1 MWEAIRSNKRKSL
14 LLLFNMAFVLLAL
27 GFLIGVGIS
36 ALWNVKPYA
45 NLPSSSSQH
54 YRLPTAEAEPGAP
67 PTREEFLRNPR
78 LWFNLS
84 GGFIGMSV
92 AAVIWFFMM
101 LTAYYKGDSILL
113 ASNRARPIEKQDH
126 PQLFNIVEEMAIA
139 AGLSTPPRVY
149 IIEDQSLNAFAT
161 GRSPEHATIA
171 VTSGLLGRLNRD
183 QLQGVVAHEMSH
195 ILNRDI
201 LFMTLMGV
209 MVGSI
214 VLISDLFLR
223 GVYHGRVSDD
233 EGKLGILLFV
243 VALLFALVAP
253 FLAQVIYFASS
264 RRREYLADASAVVL
278 TRYPEGLASALQTIS
293 DDEHPMTCVNKVT
306 APMYIDNPFKGKRSF
321 FSGLTSTH
329 PPIEERI
336 QILRSIGGAVSY
348 GAYQAAW
355 QRVGGKR
362 EALPPSVLAGDRPL
376 DAREATPEPEISHR
390 DQMRQA
396 TDLLRK
402 ANDYLFLGC
411 VCGLRIKLPRE
422 FKQDH
427 LECPR
432 CHREV
437 AVPVAQLAAAQQ
449 VAEALSAP
457 SVSGTPPAIPAPT
470 LQAPPLEITHDDTK
484 WMTFQCRCGHN
495 ISLSP
500 GFGAPQVRCPK
511 CASAIRVR
519 HAAAV

>member
-1 MWEAIRSNKRKSL
+1 M
-14 LLLFNMAFVLLAL
+14 FVMALVLLAL
-27 GFLIGVGIS
+27 GFVIGLAIS
-36 ALWNVKPYA
+36 NYSTQPHARH
-45 NLPSSSSQH
+45 SSNSSVRTS
-54 YRLPTAEAEPGAP
+54 YPKAEAEPGVSP
-67 PTREEFLRNPR
+67 VRQDSILNPTGAL
-78 LWFNLS
+78 NLT
-84 GGFIGMSV
+84 GGFIGMVV
-92 AAVIWFFMM
+92 AAVIWFFMT
-101 LTAYYKGDSILL
+101 LTAYFQGDSILL

-126 PQLFNIVEEMAIA
+126 PQLFNVVEEMAIA
-139 AGLSTPPRVY
+139 AGLSTPPRVC

-201 LFMTLMGV
+201 LFMTLIGV

-214 VLISDLFLR
+214 VLISDFFLR
-223 GVYHGRVSDD
+223 GVFYTGGHRRGRSS
-233 EGKLGILLFV
+233 EGNGQMQLVLFL
-243 VALLFALVAP
+243 VALVFSIVAP

-264 RRREYLADASAVVL
+264 RRREFLADASAVVL
-278 TRYPEGLASALQTIS
+278 TRYPEGLASALQAIAG
-293 DDEHPMTCVNKVT
+293 DQHPMTNVNKVT
-306 APMYIDNPFKGKRSF
+306 APMYIDNPFKEKRSF

-329 PPIEERI
+329 PPIDERI

-348 GAYQAAW
+348 GAYQTAW
-355 QRVGGKR
+355 QRVGGGSD
-362 EALPPSVLAGDRPL
+362 ALPASALAGDRPL
-376 DAREATPEPEISHR
+376 DVREAASEPKISHR

-411 VCGLRIKLPRE
+411 VCGLRIKLPAG

-427 LECPR
+427 LACPR

-437 AVPVAQLAAAQQ
+437 TVPVAQLAAAQQ
-449 VAEALSAP
+449 VAEAISSP
-457 SVSGTPPAIPAPT
+457 QTGGTPPPIPIPAQAQAK
-470 LQAPPLEITHDDTK
+470 QAPPLEITHDDAK

-511 CASAIRVR
+511 CSSAIRVR
-519 HAAAV
+519 HAAPVA